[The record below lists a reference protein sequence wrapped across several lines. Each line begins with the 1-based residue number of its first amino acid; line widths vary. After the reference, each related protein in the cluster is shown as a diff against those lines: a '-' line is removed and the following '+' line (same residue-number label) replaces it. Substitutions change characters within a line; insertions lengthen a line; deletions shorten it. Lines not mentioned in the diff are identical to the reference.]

1 MRQKE
6 FETDNNT
13 KKPTGTMFFASYVG
27 PSMNPTLREPEIM
40 EIMPYDSMPLR
51 VGDVVFF
58 LPPETDH
65 MVVHRIIR
73 VTPAG
78 ISTLGDNNTQEDT
91 LLLQPKSI
99 KGQVV
104 AAWRGQKRRKIAGGS
119 QGRLTSCW
127 HHWRRTLDHGLS
139 LLLHPPY
146 QFLSHWGLIAWV
158 LPASLRPRVVVFHAR
173 GRDQFQLLLGKRI
186 IGRYDE
192 QRQLWQIQRPFQLFV
207 NVRALPR
214 QQGNDRMNCQ
224 DLADQQR
231 L

>member
-6 FETDNNT
+6 FASDNNNGIT
-13 KKPTGTMFFASYVG
+13 PGNMFFAAYVG

-40 EIMPYDSMPLR
+40 EIMPYDSTPLR

-65 MVVHRIIR
+65 LVVHRIIR

-91 LLLQPKSI
+91 LLLQPNGI
-99 KGQVV
+99 KGKVV
-104 AAWRGQKRRKIAGGS
+104 AAWRGQKRRKIAGGY
-119 QGRLTSCW
+119 QGRLTGRW
-127 HHWRRTLDHGLS
+127 LHWRHTLDHRLS
-139 LLLHPPY
+139 LLLHPLY
-146 QFLSHWGLIAWV
+146 HVLSHWGLIAWI
-158 LPASLRPRVVVFHAR
+158 LPASFRPRVVVFHAQ

-192 QRQLWQIQRPFQLFV
+192 QRQLWQIQRPFLLFV
-207 NVRALPR
+207 DERALPR
-214 QQGNDRMNCQ
+214 QLGKDRMNRQ
-224 DLADQQR
+224 DLTEQQR

>member
-1 MRQKE
+1 MRQKD
-6 FETDNNT
+6 FKTDNNNG
-13 KKPTGTMFFASYVG
+13 KLPGTMFFASYSG

-65 MVVHRIIR
+65 LVVHRIIC

-104 AAWRGQKRRKIAGGS
+104 AAWRGQKRRKIAGGY
-119 QGRLTSCW
+119 QGWLTGRW
-127 HHWRRTLDHGLS
+127 LQWRRTLDHGLS
-139 LLLHPPY
+139 LLLHPLY
-146 QFLSHWGLIAWV
+146 QVLSRWGLIAWV
-158 LPASLRPRVVVFHAR
+158 LPASFRPRVVVFHAR
-173 GRDQFQLLLGKRI
+173 GQDQLQLLLGHRI
-186 IGRYDE
+186 IGRYDD
-192 QRQLWQIQRPFQLFV
+192 QRQLWQIQRPFRLFV
-207 NVRALPR
+207 DERALPR
-214 QQGNDRMNCQ
+214 QHGKDRMNRQ
-224 DLADQQR
+224 DLTEQQR